1 MPNSEFPDTRES
13 LLMHLQVGENPNAWR
28 EFVSIYRPIIYR
40 MARRRGMQDADA
52 QDLVQ
57 QVLVSVSNAIENWE
71 RRDESI
77 RFRHWLRRVTRN
89 AIYNVLNRAPLDR
102 AAGGTSI
109 QQRLDQEPNE
119 RCDFDR
125 EVRLEHRREVYL
137 RAANIVR
144 SRVTKET
151 WEIFQMSVVRG
162 IPVEQVSESVGK
174 SVGTVYAARGRVMS
188 KLRNIVDEI
197 EASFDSEEG
206 RS

>member
-13 LLMHLQVGENPNAWR
+13 LLMQLQVGEDPNAWR

-57 QVLVSVSNAIENWE
+57 QVLVSVSNAIEHWE

-89 AIYNVLNRAPLDR
+89 AIYNVLTRTPLDR

-125 EVRLEHRREVYL
+125 EVSLEHRREVYL

-151 WEIFQMSVVRG
+151 WEIFQMSVVHG

-188 KLRNIVDEI
+188 KLRNIVEEI